1 MDNAIGSDDVEG
13 ALGEARVGGFHLF
26 ETGVGNAAFAG
37 LGAGY
42 LDHVGRVVD
51 APDLPG
57 ERGEIEG
64 DLAGRAAEVEDVVG
78 VLDHRGRTLEA
89 GGVVRS
95 FGELGVVASGSL
107 IPEFPGSR
115 H

>member
-42 LDHVGRVVD
+42 LDHVGRVVY

-57 ERGEIEG
+57 VRGEVEG
-64 DLAGRAAEVEDVVG
+64 DLAGRAADVEDVVG
-78 VLDHRGRTLEA
+78 VLEHRGRTFEA
-89 GGVVRS
+89 GGVVWT
-95 FGELGVVASGSL
+95 FVELGVVAFGSL
-107 IPEFPGSR
+107 VPEALGSW